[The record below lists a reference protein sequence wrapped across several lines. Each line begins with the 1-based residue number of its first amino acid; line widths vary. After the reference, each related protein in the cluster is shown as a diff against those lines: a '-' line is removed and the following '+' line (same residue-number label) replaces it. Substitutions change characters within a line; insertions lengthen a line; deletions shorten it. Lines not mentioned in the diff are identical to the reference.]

1 MPPWTRWGFLRPRR
15 VSRLPPPALR
25 WHAAALDVTIQA
37 QAVELLLK
45 LSQRQGMAMLHNLGV
60 VAACFERVMTMYAG
74 QIIEDAGVD
83 GLLTRLLHPYS

>member
-1 MPPWTRWGFLRPRR
+1 M
-15 VSRLPPPALR
+15 
-25 WHAAALDVTIQA
+25 
-37 QAVELLLK
+37 ELLLK

-83 GLLTRLLHPYS
+83 GLLTRLLQPYS